1 MATYI
6 ALLRGINVGGNKM
19 IAMADLRD
27 MCGKLGYAGARTVL
41 QSGNLVFECRAGKA
55 ESLERKL
62 EKETEQRL
70 GVETMYFVR
79 TTSEWDAIIARNPM
93 RKAAASDPSHLLVYC
108 LRTTPARGAADAL
121 RAAITG
127 PEVVEVDGRVA
138 YLYYGEGIG
147 TSKVTPALLEKKL
160 GTSGTGRNWNTVL
173 KLAALAAAQPP

>member
-27 MCGKLGYAGARTVL
+27 MCGRLGYDGARTVL
-41 QSGNLVFECRAGKA
+41 QSGNLVFEHRAGRA
-55 ESLERKL
+55 TSLEQTL
-62 EKETEQRL
+62 EKQTERRL
-70 GVETMYFVR
+70 GVQTTYFVR
-79 TTSEWDAIIARNPM
+79 TTAEWDAIIAGNPM

-108 LRTTPARGAADAL
+108 LKSPPARGAADAL

-127 PEVVEVDGRVA
+127 PEIIEVDDRVA
-138 YLYYGEGIG
+138 YLYYGQGIG

-173 KLAALAAAQPP
+173 KLATLAAAR